1 MMKVNAFM
9 PVLMCSALLV
19 ACGSDNKKDEEPAT
33 TDTVKEF
40 TAVAAKGELLK
51 YTVNESKKTYRYEVI
66 DSAFGLNGKTGG
78 GTYKV
83 ADDGALTVSDS
94 PNSKMYLLPNGLVLG
109 AVTEEFT
116 YAGIKARQTTP
127 FLGIQNPVEDLATG
141 AGKYNYIGQFCGH
154 KSSICTDY
162 GTFQIKADAT
172 WVKCDR
178 EDKSDAADCNKRET
192 GTMEHLGDGR
202 WQLMR
207 SGRHIG
213 TALMFKSGEQKVS
226 LIDLRD
232 YSAAGLGTGIIFAS
246 SQQPITDSDNIGTWF
261 YNDDSGRGGIAKVEK
276 GFYTL
281 NKDDHKNK
289 YTFTNNDPWNGMQTS
304 PAKERSIFTG
314 AGVFVS
320 ELNGS
325 LLFGIKK

>member
-1 MMKVNAFM
+1 MKKLVSVVF
-9 PVLMCSALLV
+9 SAALI
-19 ACGSDNKKDEEPAT
+19 AGCGSDNKKSD
-33 TDTVKEF
+33 DNVREF
-40 TAVAAKGELLK
+40 TAVAAKGELLR
-51 YTVNESKKTYRYEVI
+51 YSVNESKKSYRYEII
-66 DSAFGLNGKTGG
+66 DSAFGLNGKTGS

-83 ADDGALTVSDS
+83 EADGSLTVSENAAGS
-94 PNSKMYLLPNGLVLG
+94 QSKMYLLPNGLVLG
-109 AVTEEFT
+109 AITEEFT
-116 YAGIKARQTTP
+116 YNGVKARQTTP
-127 FLGIQNPVEDLATG
+127 FLGIQNPVEDLNAG

-154 KSSICTDY
+154 QSSICTDY

-178 EDKSDAADCNKRET
+178 ENNADEASCNKRAS

-207 SGRHIG
+207 NGRHIG
-213 TALMFKSGEQKVS
+213 TALMFTSGDQKVS

-232 YSAAGLGTGIIFAS
+232 YSSQGLGTGIIFAS
-246 SQQPITDSDNIGTWF
+246 SQQPVNDGDNVGTWF
-261 YNDDSGRGGIAKVEK
+261 YNDDRGRGGIARVGKNDYAVSS
-276 GFYTL
+276 
-281 NKDDHKNK
+281 DDFKRK
-289 YTFTNNDPWNGMQTS
+289 YSFTNNSPWVGFQTS
-304 PAKERSIFTG
+304 PANERSIFTG

>member
-1 MMKVNAFM
+1 MKKLLSI
-9 PVLMCSALLV
+9 VLSAAVLV
-19 ACGSDNKKDEEPAT
+19 GCGSDKNDSSDPDK
-33 TDTVKEF
+33 VREF

-51 YTVNESKKTYRYEVI
+51 YTVNESKKTYTYEII
-66 DSAFGLNGKTGG
+66 DSVFGLNGKTGG

-83 ADDGALTVSDS
+83 AADGAITVSDS

-109 AVTEEFT
+109 AITEEFIF
-116 YAGIKARQTTP
+116 AGVKAKQTTP
-127 FLGIQNPVEDLATG
+127 FLGIQNPLEKLSDG

-162 GTFQIKADAT
+162 GTFQIKADAS

-178 EDKSDAADCNKRET
+178 EDKSDEASCNNRVA

-202 WQLMR
+202 WQLMHN
-207 SGRHIG
+207 GRHVG
-213 TALMFKSGEQKVS
+213 TALMFKSGSQKVS

-232 YSAAGLGTGIIFAS
+232 YSSGGMGTGIIFAS
-246 SQQPITDSDNIGTWF
+246 SQQAITDGDNVGTWF
-261 YNDDSGRGGIAKVEK
+261 YNDDRGRGGVARVEK
-276 GFYTL
+276 GHYTVSSDGHKSKHVYSN
-281 NKDDHKNK
+281 NK
-289 YTFTNNDPWNGMQTS
+289 PWLGMQTS
-304 PAKERSIFTG
+304 PANERSIFTG

-325 LLFGIKK
+325 LLFGVKK